1 MISRADCIIKSNS
14 LVNGE
19 YRLLIIDEPGTFM
32 QTNNLPILSELIGP
46 VRDKEAAESLVFVE
60 AAP

>member
-1 MISRADCIIKSNS
+1 
-14 LVNGE
+14 VNGE